1 MNREW
6 FLLKVNPGDL
16 SIINTY
22 KSNPS
27 DWDDI
32 ISIGVNPVD
41 NEIWLV
47 GIMSGSFGV
56 GGRVGILSR
65 DLTLI
70 TSANFNSVCHHITF
84 DELGY
89 AYIICGS
96 ETLKMS
102 SNLDIVTRKNIDILP
117 SYGKKILYSNG
128 YLYLVASKRFG
139 FVGPEVDRHVVMRL
153 SKDLDVVDELVLSMQ
168 IEEDSYFTSCGGNGF
183 S

>member
-1 MNREW
+1 LNREW